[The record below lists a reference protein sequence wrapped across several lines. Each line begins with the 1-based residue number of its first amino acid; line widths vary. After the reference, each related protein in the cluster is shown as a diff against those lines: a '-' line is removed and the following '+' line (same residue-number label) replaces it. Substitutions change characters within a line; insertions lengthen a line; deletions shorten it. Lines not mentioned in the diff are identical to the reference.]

1 MSIKKHPINSEVA
14 YTYIVSNKRLT
25 MVAALGVMLGIAV
38 FIFMNSMLAGFDK
51 SSSEAFFKS
60 IPHIRIYK
68 DDEISKPIIKSDNK
82 NIAVIINPKVVPS
95 NNTIVNPKQLIQL
108 LKNQPE
114 VEFVTPQLTVS
125 IFYNNAKTQISGRA
139 IGILPEE
146 ANQMFNME
154 SYVVEGS
161 VNDLKNNI
169 NGILLGAGVAS
180 KMNVREGDNISV
192 TSSVGMTKVMKI
204 IGIFQTN
211 NSMVD
216 KTTAYINIAF
226 AQQLMKKNSS
236 YITDINVNIK
246 DYNKAKGYAPAL
258 AQLTS
263 YKAEDWETANETYMA
278 ATRMRA
284 IIIRFVSIS
293 ILLVA
298 GFGIYNI
305 LNMTVMQK
313 INDIAIL
320 KAIGFNGRDV
330 IRIFVGQA
338 LIIGF
343 IGIVFGVVS
352 ASIMVS
358 ILQNYYVGGDIGYFP
373 IYFKFSNFF
382 KGIFFGFVVTFL
394 AGFIPARKAAN
405 IDPVSIFRK

>member
-1 MSIKKHPINSEVA
+1 MSIKKYPINTEVA

-25 MVAALGVMLGIAV
+25 MVAALGVTLGIAV

-60 IPHIRIYK
+60 IPHIRVYK
-68 DDEISKPIIKSDNK
+68 DDEISKPIIDKIGNK
-82 NIAVIINPKVVPS
+82 TSIIINPKVVPA
-95 NNTIVNPKQLIQL
+95 NNTIENPKQLIQL
-108 LKNQPE
+108 IKNQSN
-114 VEFVTPQLTVS
+114 VAFVTPQLTVG

-161 VNDLKNNI
+161 VNNLKNNI
-169 NGILLGAGVAS
+169 NGILLGAGVAN
-180 KMNVREGDNISV
+180 KMNVREGDNISI
-192 TSSVGMTKVMKI
+192 TSSIGMTKVMKV

-211 NSMVD
+211 NSVVD

-226 AQQLMKKNSS
+226 AQQLLKKNAS
-236 YITDINVNIK
+236 YITDINVNLK
-246 DYNKAKGYAPAL
+246 DYTIAKAYALEL
-258 AQLTS
+258 AQLTN
-263 YKAEDWETANETYMA
+263 YNAEDWETANETYMA
-278 ATRMRA
+278 ATKMRA

-320 KAIGFNGRDV
+320 KAIGFNGKDV
-330 IRIFVGQA
+330 VRIFVSQA
-338 LIIGF
+338 LIIGL
-343 IGIVFGVVS
+343 IGIIFGVLF
-352 ASIMVS
+352 AAIMVAG
-358 ILQNYYVGGDIGYFP
+358 LQSYYVGGDIGFFP
-373 IYFKFSNFF
+373 IYFKWSNFI
-382 KGIFFGFVVTFL
+382 KGIAFGFGVTFL
-394 AGFIPARKAAN
+394 AGYIPARKAAN
-405 IDPVSIFRK
+405 IDPVAIFRK

>member
-1 MSIKKHPINSEVA
+1 MSKNKYPIDAEVA
-14 YTYIVSNKRLT
+14 FTYMISNKRLT
-25 MVAALGVMLGIAV
+25 LIAALGVTLGIAV
-38 FIFMNSMLAGFDK
+38 FIFMNSLMAGFDK
-51 SSSEAFFKS
+51 ASSESFFKS

-68 DDEISKPIIKSDNK
+68 EEEISKPIEQSK
-82 NIAVIINPKVVPS
+82 NNIPVIINPKIVPV
-95 NNTIVNPKQLIQL
+95 NNTIVNPEQLIL
-108 LKNQPE
+108 LLRNQPA
-114 VEFVTPQLTVS
+114 VSFVTPQLTTG
-125 IFYNNAKTQISGRA
+125 IFFNNAKTQISGKA

-154 SYVVEGS
+154 SYIVEGS
-161 VNDLKNNI
+161 VMSLKNNI
-169 NGILLGAGVAS
+169 NGILLGSGVAS
-180 KMNVREGDNISV
+180 KMNVKTGDNISI
-192 TSSVGMTKVMKI
+192 TSSAGITKVMKI

-211 NSMVD
+211 NSLVD
-216 KTTAYINIAF
+216 KSTAYINIPF
-226 AQQLMKKNSS
+226 AQQLLKKNST

-246 DYNKAKGYAPAL
+246 DYTTAKIYAREL
-258 AQLTS
+258 EQLTG
-263 YKAEDWETANETYMA
+263 YKTEDWETANETYMA

-284 IIIRFVSIS
+284 IIIRFVSMS

-320 KAIGFNGRDV
+320 KAVGFNGIDV
-330 IRIFVGQA
+330 TRIFVAQA

-343 IGIVFGVVS
+343 IGIILGCFVATILVS
-352 ASIMVS
+352 LM
-358 ILQNYYVGGDIGYFP
+358 QNVYVGGDIGYFP
-373 IYFKFSNFF
+373 IYFNIEKFSL
-382 KGIFFGFVVTFL
+382 GILFGFIVTFL